1 MNRRRR
7 RWLAALALV
16 GSVLLTAQAGMAL
29 HNNSPLI
36 LQITDRPSS
45 MLGAGQFAMASNVV
59 VFHTDADLLGNG
71 NAAPQIF
78 VFDTAKRV
86 LNGERALH
94 QITFGN
100 AASYNPTAT
109 SRARSLAFEST
120 ADHLGNGSTGRQVFA
135 ARLVRFKSPQGT
147 VLDQITHGVGESFNP
162 KLNASGRYLVFS
174 STGDLNGDGLAPGE
188 HLYRAELRRLRKS
201 ECASYP
207 CPLGAPNPGL
217 ELVSREITTGAT
229 FHPGGNLVIFE
240 SRGDA
245 AGTGSVNGAQ
255 QLFVRDFKDGTIQQL
270 TFGALDSRGPK
281 YSRDGKFVFFESAS
295 DLAANGNTRTQIFQL
310 NMATTPP
317 RLTQLT
323 FGTEGD
329 STDPAPGPG
338 GAVRIHFAST
348 ADLTNSGVSG
358 VKRIYVIELL
368 RNRIYRLSD
377 TQEIDAGIDA
387 NYNFAVFVSDSDWV
401 GNGNDQP
408 QLFFLNSYRVVA
420 PAMGAP

>member
-1 MNRRRR
+1 MLGGAVL
-7 RWLAALALV
+7 LAAHT
-16 GSVLLTAQAGMAL
+16 GSAL

-59 VFHTDADLLGNG
+59 VFHTDADLLDNG
-71 NAAPQIF
+71 NTVPQIF

-86 LNGERALH
+86 LNGDRALH
-94 QITFGN
+94 QITFGT
-100 AASYNPTAT
+100 AASYNPSATA
-109 SRARSLAFEST
+109 RARSLAFEST

-135 ARLVRFKSPQGT
+135 ARQLRFKSPQGT
-147 VLDQITHGVGESFNP
+147 VLDQITHGLGESFDP
-162 KLNASGRYLVFS
+162 KLSASGRYLVFS
-174 STGDLNGDGLAPGE
+174 STGDLNSDGLASGE
-188 HLYRAELRRLRKS
+188 HLYRAELRHLRKS
-201 ECASYP
+201 GCASYP
-207 CPLGAPNPGL
+207 CPVGVPNPGL
-217 ELVSREITTGAT
+217 ELVSPEVATGAT
-229 FHPGGNLVIFE
+229 FHPGGSLVVFE

-245 AGTGSVNGAQ
+245 AGTGLANGVQ
-255 QLFVRDFKDGTIQQL
+255 QLFLKDFKTGAVQQL

-281 YSRDGKFVFFESAS
+281 YSRDGKFVFFESAA
-295 DLAANGNTRTQIFQL
+295 DLGANGNTRTQIFQL
-310 NMATTPP
+310 NMAIVPP

-323 FGTEGD
+323 FGTDGD

-338 GAVRIHFAST
+338 GAIRIHFAST

-358 VKRIYVIELL
+358 VKRMYVIELL
-368 RNRIYRLSD
+368 RNKIYRLSD
-377 TQEIDAGIDA
+377 TQEINAGIDA

-420 PAMGAP
+420 PANGAP

>member
-1 MNRRRR
+1 MNRRQVS
-7 RWLAALALV
+7 LAALFLAGTLLLAAHTAL
-16 GSVLLTAQAGMAL
+16 AL

-36 LQITDRPSS
+36 LQITDQPSS

-86 LNGERALH
+86 LNGDRALY
-94 QITFGN
+94 QITFGG
-100 AASYNPTAT
+100 AASYNPSATA
-109 SRARSLAFEST
+109 RARSLAFEST
-120 ADHLGNGSTGRQVFA
+120 ADHLGNGSSGRQVFA
-135 ARLVRFKSPQGT
+135 SRLVRFKSPQGT
-147 VLDQITHGVGESFNP
+147 VLDQITHGLGESFNP

-174 STGDLNGDGLAPGE
+174 STGDLKEDGLTPGE

-201 ECASYP
+201 SCPSYP
-207 CPLGAPNPGL
+207 CPLASNPGL
-217 ELVSREITTGAT
+217 ELVSREVATGAT
-229 FHPGGNLVIFE
+229 FHPGGNLVVFE

-245 AGTGSVNGAQ
+245 AGTGLVNGVQ
-255 QLFVRDFKDGTIQQL
+255 QLFVKDFKNGTAQQL

-281 YSRDGKFVFFESAS
+281 YSRDGKFVFFESAA
-295 DLAANGNTRTQIFQL
+295 DLGANGNTRTQIFQL
-310 NMATTPP
+310 NMALVPP

-323 FGTEGD
+323 FGTDGD

-338 GAVRIHFAST
+338 GAIRIHFAST

-358 VKRIYVIELL
+358 VKRMYVVELL
-368 RNRIYRLSD
+368 RNKIYRLSD
-377 TQEIDAGIDA
+377 TQDINAGIDA

-401 GNGNDQP
+401 GNGNDEP

-420 PAMGAP
+420 PASGAP

>member
-1 MNRRRR
+1 MNRRRP
-7 RWLAALALV
+7 WLSAVMLGGAVLLAAHSGL
-16 GSVLLTAQAGMAL
+16 AL

-36 LQITDRPSS
+36 LQVTDRPSR

-71 NAAPQIF
+71 NAVPQIF

-86 LNGERALH
+86 LNGDRALH
-94 QITFGN
+94 QLTFGS
-100 AASYNPTAT
+100 AASYNPSATA
-109 SRARSLAFEST
+109 RARSLAFEST
-120 ADHLGNGSTGRQVFA
+120 ADHLDNGSIGRQVFA

-147 VLDQITHGVGESFNP
+147 VLDQITHGLGESFNP

-201 ECASYP
+201 GCDSYP
-207 CPLGAPNPGL
+207 CTVGMANPGL
-217 ELVSREITTGAT
+217 DLVSREVATGAT
-229 FHPGGNLVIFE
+229 FHPGGNLVVFE

-245 AGTGSVNGAQ
+245 AGTGADGVQ
-255 QLFVRDFKDGTIQQL
+255 QLFLRDFKTGAVQQL

-281 YSRDGKFVFFESAS
+281 YSRDGKFVFFESAA
-295 DLAANGNTRTQIFQL
+295 DLGANGNTRTQIFQL
-310 NMATTPP
+310 NMAIAPP

-323 FGTEGD
+323 FGTDGD

-338 GAVRIHFAST
+338 GAIRIHFAST

-358 VKRIYVIELL
+358 VKRMYVLELL
-368 RNRIYRLSD
+368 RNKIYRLSD
-377 TQEIDAGIDA
+377 TQDINAGIDA

-401 GNGNDQP
+401 GNGNEQP

-420 PAMGAP
+420 PASGAP